1 MTADLTGKL
10 PAGTR
15 RIRITTN
22 LQIYWDSILIDRAE
36 QGRAR
41 RTRSRADGSREIS
54 RPAGENPGFGMTP
67 PVVLREPQLCV
78 MLSGAVFQA

>member
-22 LQIYWDSILIDRAE
+22 LQIYWDNILIS
-36 QGRAR
+36 
-41 RTRSRADGSREIS
+41 RTRQDNRQESE
-54 RPAGENPGFGMTP
+54 
-67 PVVLREPQLCV
+67 
-78 MLSGAVFQA
+78 GAL